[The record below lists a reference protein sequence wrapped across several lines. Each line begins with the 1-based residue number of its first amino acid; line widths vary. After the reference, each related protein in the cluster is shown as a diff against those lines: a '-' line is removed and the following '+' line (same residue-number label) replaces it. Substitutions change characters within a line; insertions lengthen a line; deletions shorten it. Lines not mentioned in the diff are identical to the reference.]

1 MPTAIASELL
11 TEFRAHL
18 ISKSIVRD
26 PRTAGSEPVMWIEP
40 RDGVPAPGE
49 MEGTE
54 NSDEAVLGVF
64 RSGGF
69 PPTWIEQRYVQ
80 RPTIDVVLRT
90 RTAKIRDE
98 IGQAIEE
105 EILGSGGGGEI
116 KMEWQMGAMT
126 VIQSSLWRALQ
137 PLGSDQD
144 GFTATVS
151 FLFELYTSNA

>member
-18 ISKSIVRD
+18 IAKGIVRE
-26 PRTAGSEPVMWIEP
+26 PRAAGPLPVMWIEP
-40 RDGVPAPGE
+40 RDGTPAPGD

-54 NSDEAVLGVF
+54 DSPTAVLGVF
-64 RSGGF
+64 RSGGL
-69 PPTWIEQRYVQ
+69 PPAWVEQRYVV

-90 RTAKIRDE
+90 KTAKLRDE

-126 VIQSSLWRALQ
+126 IIQSSLWRALQ
-137 PLGSDQD
+137 PLGADED
-144 GFTATVS
+144 GFTAVVS
-151 FLFELYTSNA
+151 FAFESYTSNA